1 MTDFKQV
8 STTATDEGQNSRNVT
23 FKVTSI
29 IWLLLGLLE
38 GALGLR
44 FLFMLLGANP
54 ANTFAKFLY
63 GVTGVF
69 VAPFASLVGAPEL
82 GQSRFEGATLIAM
95 IVYAL
100 AAWALERIIYV
111 IFYRP
116 HGDKKITQ
124 TSVAEHTPALGTSQ
138 TTTTQT
144 PISSSQT
151 TVTTDR
157 TDTQTP
163 GTL

>member
-1 MTDFKQV
+1 MTDFRQV

-29 IWLLLGLLE
+29 LWLLLGLLE

-69 VAPFASLVGAPEL
+69 VAPFASLIGAPEL

-116 HGDKKITQ
+116 HGDKKVTQ
-124 TSVAEHTPALGTSQ
+124 TSVAEHTPAVGTSQ

-144 PISSSQT
+144 PTSSSQT

-157 TDTQTP
+157 VDSNP
-163 GTL
+163 PSNL

>member
-8 STTATDEGQNSRNVT
+8 STTATDEGQKHRDVT

-29 IWLLLGLLE
+29 LWLLLGLLE
-38 GALGLR
+38 GALALR
-44 FLFMLLGANP
+44 FIFMLLGANP
-54 ANTFAKFLY
+54 ENTFAKFLY
-63 GVTGVF
+63 GVTGLF
-69 VAPFASLVGAPEL
+69 VAPFASLIGAPAL
-82 GQSRFEGATLIAM
+82 GRSTFEVSTLIAM
-95 IVYAL
+95 AVYAL

-111 IFYRP
+111 VFYRP
-116 HGDKKITQ
+116 RGDKKVTQ
-124 TSVAEHTPALGTSQ
+124 TSVAEHTPALGVSQ

-144 PISSSQT
+144 PTSSSQT